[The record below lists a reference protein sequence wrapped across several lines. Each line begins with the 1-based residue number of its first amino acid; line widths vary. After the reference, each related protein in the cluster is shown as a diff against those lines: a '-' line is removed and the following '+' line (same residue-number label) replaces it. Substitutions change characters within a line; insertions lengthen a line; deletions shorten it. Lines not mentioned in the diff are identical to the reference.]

1 MRADELVVLTKAEY
15 DELKGRADGAAGQ
28 TGELF
33 NSEEMQ
39 AIRDQYEERIIV
51 EQEKREELEWKL
63 RMELAKIR
71 DAELSSRRAADEMR
85 RIELTLQ
92 GLLTD
97 EDITEVRSTG
107 PSRSLQAVAPKPQAV
122 VSLRKAVPPPIPTA
136 PHSNGHTNGN
146 GHSNGNGQTHADK
159 FRAAMAHRKSYDA

>member
-15 DELKGRADGAAGQ
+15 DELKGRADGAAGH

-107 PSRSLQAVAPKPQAV
+107 PSRSLQPVAPKPQAV
-122 VSLRKAVPPPIPTA
+122 VSLRKPVPPPIPTA
-136 PHSNGHTNGN
+136 AQTNGN
-146 GHSNGNGQTHADK
+146 GHTNGNGQTHADK

>member
-1 MRADELVVLTKAEY
+1 
-15 DELKGRADGAAGQ
+15 
-28 TGELF
+28 
-33 NSEEMQ
+33 MQ

-97 EDITEVRSTG
+97 EDITTGEVYW
-107 PSRSLQAVAPKPQAV
+107 P
-122 VSLRKAVPPPIPTA
+122 
-136 PHSNGHTNGN
+136 
-146 GHSNGNGQTHADK
+146 
-159 FRAAMAHRKSYDA
+159 